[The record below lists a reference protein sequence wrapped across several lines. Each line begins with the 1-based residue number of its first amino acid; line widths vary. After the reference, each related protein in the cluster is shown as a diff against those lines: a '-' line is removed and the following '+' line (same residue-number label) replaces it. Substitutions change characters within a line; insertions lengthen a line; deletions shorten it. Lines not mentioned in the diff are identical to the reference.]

1 MNKQRLFWQGIS
13 GGQRLCV
20 VYWQVASC
28 CDGMG
33 MESSQDAR
41 TTERK
46 APGFYP
52 MKGAGFWPTHARTP
66 RPRRRQDACVNPMA
80 PFIGRGLRQSEWSS
94 HHLVVVRKNTP
105 CGSFRAAPKFRK
117 QCSLASRMCLGVRL
131 LVLCVLDRAG
141 PCLAICVGIC
151 KLG

>member
-117 QCSLASRMCLGVRL
+117 QMLACFSDVFRRTPTSTLCTRSSRSLPGYMCRYL
-131 LVLCVLDRAG
+131 
-141 PCLAICVGIC
+141 
-151 KLG
+151 